1 MASIGFAA
9 WVAIAST
16 AVSVVSMAISLS
28 AMGNKPSFDQSDTGS
43 VANRKG
49 KDDPRLVAFGKC
61 LVPGSM
67 VYKNVNDYDK
77 KWIVHNFSLG
87 HGPLKAINQVYI
99 DEQPIFSGEQDR
111 SEQWLKANNEG
122 FGNVQLGIRRGNLS
136 NQTWPKII
144 ENGDGQWTTSSRG
157 DGIASLQFLIERPDT
172 RGQSDQTNRVMATSF
187 GASALVEGIKVIDPR
202 VDPLL
207 LGASDPSQRVWM
219 NGTKEAYRN
228 PVLQLL
234 VYLLDTEYGLG
245 LKPKMVNLN
254 TFINAAN
261 WCEQNSLYGDGYV
274 SQNDTFQKIINNF
287 ATAFGG
293 NIYLENGQICVCP
306 DTIGPVVTTIGEDD
320 LIGNITVTNDRTG
333 YANLIKVEFQNKDSQ
348 YNKDTFIIPSNSLT
362 DPTILA
368 DGKVFEKSLDCPMSS
383 NVEYIKRFANRELK
397 REKYCRKE
405 AVFTINNLVKTLKI
419 NDVFVIENSLYELDD
434 NTKWRVVKVES
445 ELGDKVLESKITAQQ
460 YDSRVYDSS
469 SYLDGNTGGDLG
481 RPNHVILPVTDLQ
494 FVQNQTTDIGSGM
507 LTWTT
512 QYQGNQRFRIQY
524 RLSGSSSWTQY
535 GEYPYESVMI
545 VGLQTAPGV
554 RIVVA

>member
-49 KDDPRLVAFGKC
+49 KDDPRLVAFGNC

-122 FGNVQLGIRRGNLS
+122 FGNVQIGVRRGNLS

-144 ENGDGQWTTSSRG
+144 ENGDGQWTADMRG

-172 RGQSDQTNRVMATSF
+172 RGQRDQSDRVMATSF
-187 GASALVEGIKVIDPR
+187 GVSALVEGIKVIDPR
-202 VDPLL
+202 IDPLL

-234 VYLLDTEYGLG
+234 TYLVDTEYGLG

-254 TFINAAN
+254 TFNNSAN
-261 WCEQNSLYGDGYV
+261 WCEQNSFYGDGYV
-274 SQNDTFQKIINNF
+274 SQNDTFQNIINNF

-293 NIYLENGQICVCP
+293 NIYLENGQICVAP

-348 YNKDTFIIPSNSLT
+348 FNKDTFIIPSNSLT

-368 DGKVFEKSLDCPMSS
+368 DGKV
-383 NVEYIKRFANRELK
+383 LK
-397 REKYCRKE
+397 R
-405 AVFTINNLVKTLKI
+405 I
-419 NDVFVIENSLYELDD
+419 
-434 NTKWRVVKVES
+434 
-445 ELGDKVLESKITAQQ
+445 
-460 YDSRVYDSS
+460 
-469 SYLDGNTGGDLG
+469 
-481 RPNHVILPVTDLQ
+481 
-494 FVQNQTTDIGSGM
+494 
-507 LTWTT
+507 
-512 QYQGNQRFRIQY
+512 
-524 RLSGSSSWTQY
+524 
-535 GEYPYESVMI
+535 
-545 VGLQTAPGV
+545 
-554 RIVVA
+554 